1 MIARQLLVRD
11 AAARSFS
18 MARTIERARIYTTN
32 KNRFAL
38 SFFEHR
44 VSLRFVVYSILFQSF
59 FKFTTVV
66 ILLQSVFYY
75 YFRVFTKCAP
85 I

>member
-18 MARTIERARIYTTN
+18 MARTEERARIYITN

-38 SFFEHR
+38 SFFEPR
-44 VSLRFVVYSILFQSF
+44 VSLRFVVYFISSLQGCNFFAIGIL
-59 FKFTTVV
+59 
-66 ILLQSVFYY
+66 
-75 YFRVFTKCAP
+75 FRVFAKCAP